1 MKITHHTK
9 NWENLNFKEKRSSID
24 ANTKMTEML
33 ELIDQVS
40 KTAILKMFWVIMNML
55 ETWKKIES
63 LSKES
68 VSTETEQRPNRN
80 LRTEKYNKVKNTVG
94 GSMAEWRSQSGK
106 KICELKYR
114 AIEIA

>member
-40 KTAILKMFWVIMNML
+40 KTAILKMF
-55 ETWKKIES
+55 
-63 LSKES
+63 
-68 VSTETEQRPNRN
+68 
-80 LRTEKYNKVKNTVG
+80 
-94 GSMAEWRSQSGK
+94 
-106 KICELKYR
+106 
-114 AIEIA
+114 

>member
-1 MKITHHTK
+1 MKISHHTK
-9 NWENLNFKEKRSSID
+9 NWENLNLKEKRSID

-33 ELIDQVS
+33 ELTDQVS
-40 KTAILKMFWVIMNML
+40 KTAILKMFRVIMNML

-63 LSKES
+63 PSKES
-68 VSTETEQRPNRN
+68 VQKKNIQRPNRN
-80 LRTEKYNKVKNTVG
+80 VKTEKYNKVKNTVG
-94 GSMAEWRSQSGK
+94 GSMAEWRSQRGK